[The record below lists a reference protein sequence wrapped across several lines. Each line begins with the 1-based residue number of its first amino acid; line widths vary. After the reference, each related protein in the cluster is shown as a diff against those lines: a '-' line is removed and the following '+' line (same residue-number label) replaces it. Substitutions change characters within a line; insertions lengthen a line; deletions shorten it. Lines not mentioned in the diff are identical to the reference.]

1 MTKPISFIL
10 NGDEISCDIQD
21 HWTLLHLLRE
31 ELGLIG
37 TKEGCGNGEC
47 GACTVIVDQLAVN
60 SCLYLAADVQGKL
73 VQTIEGLAVHT
84 GSLHP
89 IQQSFVENGGIQCG
103 FCTPGMIMSAKAL
116 LDKDAEADREA
127 IKHALAGNICRCT
140 GYVQILDSVAAAGRQ
155 MAENQGEGAAA
166 AKDPGTITQQSMNKK
181 AGEVI
186 T

>member
-1 MTKPISFIL
+1 MTKTISFIL

-21 HWTLLHLLRE
+21 QWTLLHLLRE

-47 GACTVIVDQLAVN
+47 GACTVIVDQLAIN
-60 SCLYLAADVQGKL
+60 SCLYLAADVQGRQ

-89 IQQSFVENGGIQCG
+89 IQQSFVDNGGIQCG

-116 LDKDAEADREA
+116 LDKDPEADREA
-127 IKHALAGNICRCT
+127 IQHVLAGNICRCT
-140 GYVQILDSVAAAGRQ
+140 GYVQILDSVEAAGKQ
-155 MAENQGEGAAA
+155 MAKNQGEGAAA
-166 AKDPGTITQQSMNKK
+166 VKDPGTITQQSMNKK

>member
-1 MTKPISFIL
+1 MTKTISFIL
-10 NGDEISCDIQD
+10 NRDEISCDIQD

-60 SCLYLAADVQGKL
+60 SCLYLAADVQGRK

-89 IQQSFVENGGIQCG
+89 IQQSFVDNGGIQCG

-116 LDKDAEADREA
+116 LDKDPEADQEA
-127 IKHALAGNICRCT
+127 VKHALAGNICRCT

-155 MAENQGEGAAA
+155 MAGTQGESAAA
-166 AKDPGTITQQSMNKK
+166 ADDPGAIIQQTGTKQ